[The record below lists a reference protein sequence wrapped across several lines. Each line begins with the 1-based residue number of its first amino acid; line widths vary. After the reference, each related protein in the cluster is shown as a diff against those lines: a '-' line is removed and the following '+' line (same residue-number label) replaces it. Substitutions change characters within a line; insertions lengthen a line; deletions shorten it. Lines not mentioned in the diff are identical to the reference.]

1 MTTANETKKVN
12 VIKLQSELN
21 QVLKSEHN
29 SFTSLIKTLKGF
41 ENSKAMQDFL
51 NASNLTFA
59 QLTDLNYFKGALT
72 YATFEV
78 NGKTFEAI
86 ARKDYKTGEM
96 KPAKWSFWLIL
107 SASRKTR
114 KEELKEAQKK
124 AKEAKEK
131 SLEAI
136 EAEEKK
142 VKKDT
147 KKK

>member
-1 MTTANETKKVN
+1 MTTSVNETKVS

-21 QVLKSEHN
+21 AVLKSEHN
-29 SFTSLIKTLKGF
+29 SFTSLVKTLKGL
-41 ENSKAMQDFL
+41 ENTKAMQSFL
-51 NASNLTFA
+51 DASSLKFEQLINL
-59 QLTDLNYFKGALT
+59 DYFKSALT

-78 NGKTFEAI
+78 NGKKFESI
-86 ARKDYKTGEM
+86 ARKNHKTGEM

-107 SASRKTR
+107 NASRKVR

-124 AKEAKEK
+124 AEEAKEK

-142 VKKDT
+142 AKKDT